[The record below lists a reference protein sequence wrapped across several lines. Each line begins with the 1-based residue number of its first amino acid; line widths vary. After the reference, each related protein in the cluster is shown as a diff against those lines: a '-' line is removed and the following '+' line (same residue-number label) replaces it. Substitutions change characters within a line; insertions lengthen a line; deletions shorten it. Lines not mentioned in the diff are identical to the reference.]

1 MSKYDNAANAINKR
15 LVSLAKTYGINHP
28 AYQNYA
34 NKVKMEQI
42 PAKYKDGILQISRSE
57 KGLSPYQKARVEQL
71 KKTGATVSKVRER
84 YRKKH
89 PEAKTRADIDK
100 AIKKGMER
108 QAAINKALDNIYKY
122 MDEGILPTDIV
133 DKYNNFREHDTSNE
147 EIDEM
152 LEQIAEFD
160 SMYEDIKKTI
170 DEAQAVEYL
179 PDDIE
184 QAIWEIGSG
193 RLTLDNVKE
202 ELERIKNY
210 LATGGAYDTDD

>member
-42 PAKYKDGILQISRSE
+42 PVRYKDGILQLSRSE
-57 KGLSPYQKARVEQL
+57 KGLTPYQKARVEQL

-108 QAAINKALDNIYKY
+108 QEAINKALDNIYKY
-122 MDEGILPTDIV
+122 YEEGILPSDIV
-133 DKYNNFREHDTSNE
+133 DKYNNFKDHDTSNE

-152 LEQIAEFD
+152 LDQLAKFDEMYDDIQETLREAE
-160 SMYEDIKKTI
+160 EL
-170 DEAQAVEYL
+170 EYL

-184 QAIWEIGSG
+184 QDIWEIGSG
-193 RLTLDNVKE
+193 RLTLENVE
-202 ELERIKNY
+202 EALDRIKKY
-210 LATGGAYDTDD
+210 IATGGAYDTDD